1 MKIIRTLLLSSVA
14 GLSLLSN
21 LAYADSITPGPVS
34 LHLAVGE
41 TANGNKNVN
50 ISKVATGPVDV
61 FFLTDTTGSM
71 GSAISSVQSSVNSIA
86 SAIASVSSNTH
97 FGVGEYKDDPA
108 TSGDPFAYK
117 LNQAVTGNL
126 AAVQTGVGQWSASGG
141 GDYPEAG
148 IYGLHQVATSAA
160 TGFRDGSQRLAFIIG
175 DAPSHDPV
183 VGVTEA
189 QATSALQDANIKVF
203 GINVG
208 GGGLDDEGQ
217 ATRIANAT
225 GGEVFST
232 GFDNDALIQ
241 AIKDAALGAV
251 NNYSKIE
258 LIVQGLLPGLD
269 VDISPLAHNGAF
281 DRSIER
287 LFGFDISYTGIN
299 PGVYDFSLIAKV
311 DGATVSTQLQHVV
324 VGDVGAVPEPSTM
337 LLMGSGLIAASL
349 LARRKK
355 RA

>member
-14 GLSLLSN
+14 SLSLLN

-41 TANGNKNVN
+41 TANRNKDVN

-71 GSAISSVQSSVNSIA
+71 GGTINSVQANVNSIA
-86 SAIASVSSNTH
+86 SAIAAVSSNTH
-97 FGVGEYKDDPA
+97 FGVGEYKDQFD
-108 TSGDPFAYK
+108 TFAYR
-117 LNQAVTGNL
+117 LNQSVTGNL
-126 AAVQTGVGQWSASGG
+126 ANVQAGVGQWGASGG
-141 GDYPEAG
+141 GDTPEAG
-148 IYGLHQVATSAA
+148 LNGLHQVATNAS
-160 TGFRDGSQRLAFIIG
+160 TGFRDGSQRLLFMIG
-175 DAPSHDPV
+175 DAPSHDPSL
-183 VGVTEA
+183 GVTEA
-189 QATSALQDANIKVF
+189 QATSALQDANIKMF

-208 GGGLDDEGQ
+208 SEGLDETGQ
-217 ATRIANAT
+217 ATRIADAT
-225 GGEVFST
+225 GGKVLAT

-251 NNYSKIE
+251 NNYSKVE

-269 VDISPLAHNGAF
+269 VDILPLAYNGAF

-287 LFGFDISYTGIN
+287 LFGFGLSYTGISA
-299 PGVYDFSLIAKV
+299 GVYDFSIIAKV
-311 DGATVSTQLQHVV
+311 DGATVATQLQHVV

-349 LARRKK
+349 IVRRRKHS
-355 RA
+355 